1 MEIQAFAKLNLTLD
15 ILGKREDGYHDL
27 RMVMQSI
34 TLADT
39 LTLEENQGEGLR
51 VSANLR
57 FLPTGE
63 KNLAAAAA
71 LRFWEALGREPE
83 DLDIRIEKRIP
94 VCAGMAGGSSDAAAV
109 LRALNQRA
117 GDPFSPKEL
126 ARLGERVGS
135 DVPYCVLG
143 GTALAEGRGE
153 VLTPLAPLTALAEA
167 KVRNRITGIV
177 NDAVARTLEEQ
188 GISYAD
194 LVTVT
199 FELDGAESA
208 PAPTGQ
214 QLEITMSGSEGEH
227 TITTTLLDTPA
238 AAGFASHLPLS
249 FSMTDY
255 MGREKHAHMDFS
267 IGDSLLEN
275 ITVDYEIGDIIYYP
289 PGPTFA
295 MYYDHDGR
303 TIAAGMEVIARMDQD
318 GIGALG
324 SYAGNVDVTVSL
336 AE

>member
-153 VLTPLAPLTALAEA
+153 MLTPLAPLPRCWVVACKPDFPISTPELFAQADRVKLRRRPDTAGLVAALEA
-167 KVRNRITGIV
+167 G
-177 NDAVARTLEEQ
+177 DLGGVARRMYNVFEDVLPARLYTRVAE
-188 GISYAD
+188 IKND
-194 LVTVT
+194 LIQC
-199 FELDGAESA
+199 GALGA
-208 PAPTGQ
+208 N
-214 QLEITMSGSEGEH
+214 MSGS
-227 TITTTLLDTPA
+227 
-238 AAGFASHLPLS
+238 
-249 FSMTDY
+249 
-255 MGREKHAHMDFS
+255 
-267 IGDSLLEN
+267 
-275 ITVDYEIGDIIYYP
+275 
-289 PGPTFA
+289 GPTAFGLF
-295 MYYDHDGR
+295 DR
-303 TIAAGMEVIARMDQD
+303 LEAAQEARACLAQRYRDTF
-318 GIGALG
+318 LCE
-324 SYAGNVDVTVSL
+324 TV
-336 AE
+336 

>member
-83 DLDIRIEKRIP
+83 NLDIRIEKRIP

-109 LRALNQRA
+109 LRALNQRS

-153 VLTPLAPLTALAEA
+153 VLTPLAPLPRCWVVACKPDFPISTPELFAQADRVKLRRRPDTAGLVAALEA
-167 KVRNRITGIV
+167 G
-177 NDAVARTLEEQ
+177 DLGGVARRMYNVFEDVLPARLYTRVAE
-188 GISYAD
+188 IKND
-194 LVTVT
+194 LIQC
-199 FELDGAESA
+199 GALGA
-208 PAPTGQ
+208 N
-214 QLEITMSGSEGEH
+214 MSGS
-227 TITTTLLDTPA
+227 
-238 AAGFASHLPLS
+238 
-249 FSMTDY
+249 
-255 MGREKHAHMDFS
+255 
-267 IGDSLLEN
+267 
-275 ITVDYEIGDIIYYP
+275 
-289 PGPTFA
+289 GPTAFGLF
-295 MYYDHDGR
+295 DR
-303 TIAAGMEVIARMDQD
+303 LEAAQEARSCLTQRYRDTF
-318 GIGALG
+318 LCE
-324 SYAGNVDVTVSL
+324 TV
-336 AE
+336 

>member
-83 DLDIRIEKRIP
+83 NLDIRIEKRIP

-117 GDPFSPKEL
+117 GEPFSPKEL

-153 VLTPLAPLTALAEA
+153 VLTPLPPLPRCWVVACKPDFPISTPELFAQADRVKLRRRPDTAGLVAALEA
-167 KVRNRITGIV
+167 G
-177 NDAVARTLEEQ
+177 DLGGVARRM
-188 GISYAD
+188 YN
-194 LVTVT
+194 V
-199 FELDGAESA
+199 FEDVLPARLYTRVAEIKNILIQCGALGA
-208 PAPTGQ
+208 N
-214 QLEITMSGSEGEH
+214 MSGS
-227 TITTTLLDTPA
+227 
-238 AAGFASHLPLS
+238 
-249 FSMTDY
+249 
-255 MGREKHAHMDFS
+255 
-267 IGDSLLEN
+267 
-275 ITVDYEIGDIIYYP
+275 
-289 PGPTFA
+289 GPTAFGLF
-295 MYYDHDGR
+295 DR
-303 TIAAGMEVIARMDQD
+303 LEAAQEARACLAQRYRDTF
-318 GIGALG
+318 LCE
-324 SYAGNVDVTVSL
+324 TV
-336 AE
+336 

>member
-117 GDPFSPKEL
+117 GEPFSPTEL

-153 VLTPLAPLTALAEA
+153 VLTPLPPLPRCWVVACKPDFPISTPELFAQADRVKLRRRPDTAGLVAALEA
-167 KVRNRITGIV
+167 G
-177 NDAVARTLEEQ
+177 DLGGVARRMYNVFEDVLPARLYTRVAE
-188 GISYAD
+188 IKND
-194 LVTVT
+194 LIQC
-199 FELDGAESA
+199 GALGA
-208 PAPTGQ
+208 N
-214 QLEITMSGSEGEH
+214 MSGS
-227 TITTTLLDTPA
+227 
-238 AAGFASHLPLS
+238 
-249 FSMTDY
+249 
-255 MGREKHAHMDFS
+255 
-267 IGDSLLEN
+267 
-275 ITVDYEIGDIIYYP
+275 
-289 PGPTFA
+289 GPTAFGLF
-295 MYYDHDGR
+295 DR
-303 TIAAGMEVIARMDQD
+303 LEAAQEARACLAQRYRDTF
-318 GIGALG
+318 LCE
-324 SYAGNVDVTVSL
+324 TV
-336 AE
+336 

>member
-117 GDPFSPKEL
+117 GEPFAPKEL

-153 VLTPLAPLTALAEA
+153 VLTPLPPLPRCWVVACKPDFPISTPELFAQADRVKLRRRPDTAGLVAALEA
-167 KVRNRITGIV
+167 G
-177 NDAVARTLEEQ
+177 DLGGVARRM
-188 GISYAD
+188 YN
-194 LVTVT
+194 V
-199 FELDGAESA
+199 FEDVLPARLYTRVAEIKNVLIQCGALGA
-208 PAPTGQ
+208 N
-214 QLEITMSGSEGEH
+214 MSGS
-227 TITTTLLDTPA
+227 
-238 AAGFASHLPLS
+238 
-249 FSMTDY
+249 
-255 MGREKHAHMDFS
+255 
-267 IGDSLLEN
+267 
-275 ITVDYEIGDIIYYP
+275 
-289 PGPTFA
+289 GPTAFGLF
-295 MYYDHDGR
+295 DR
-303 TIAAGMEVIARMDQD
+303 LEAAQEARACLAQRYRDTF
-318 GIGALG
+318 LCE
-324 SYAGNVDVTVSL
+324 TV
-336 AE
+336 

>member
-83 DLDIRIEKRIP
+83 NLDIRIEKRIP

-117 GDPFSPKEL
+117 GEPFSPREL
-126 ARLGERVGS
+126 AKIGERVGS

-153 VLTPLAPLTALAEA
+153 MLTPLAPLPRCWVVACKPDFPISTPELFAQADRVKLRRRPDTAGLVAALEAEDL
-167 KVRNRITGIV
+167 GG
-177 NDAVARTLEEQ
+177 VARRM
-188 GISYAD
+188 YN
-194 LVTVT
+194 V
-199 FELDGAESA
+199 FEDVLPARLYTRVAEIKNILIQCGALGA
-208 PAPTGQ
+208 N
-214 QLEITMSGSEGEH
+214 MSGS
-227 TITTTLLDTPA
+227 
-238 AAGFASHLPLS
+238 
-249 FSMTDY
+249 
-255 MGREKHAHMDFS
+255 
-267 IGDSLLEN
+267 
-275 ITVDYEIGDIIYYP
+275 
-289 PGPTFA
+289 GPTAFGLF
-295 MYYDHDGR
+295 DR
-303 TIAAGMEVIARMDQD
+303 LEAAQEARACLAQRYRDTF
-318 GIGALG
+318 LCE
-324 SYAGNVDVTVSL
+324 TV
-336 AE
+336 

>member
-71 LRFWEALGREPE
+71 LRFWEALGRELE

-117 GDPFSPKEL
+117 GEPFSPKEL

-153 VLTPLAPLTALAEA
+153 VLTPLPPLPRCWVVACKPDFPISTPELFAQADRVKLRRRPDTAGLVAALEA
-167 KVRNRITGIV
+167 G
-177 NDAVARTLEEQ
+177 DLGGVARRM
-188 GISYAD
+188 YN
-194 LVTVT
+194 V
-199 FELDGAESA
+199 FEDVLPARLYTRVAEIKNILIQCGALGA
-208 PAPTGQ
+208 N
-214 QLEITMSGSEGEH
+214 MSGS
-227 TITTTLLDTPA
+227 
-238 AAGFASHLPLS
+238 
-249 FSMTDY
+249 
-255 MGREKHAHMDFS
+255 
-267 IGDSLLEN
+267 
-275 ITVDYEIGDIIYYP
+275 
-289 PGPTFA
+289 GPTAFGLF
-295 MYYDHDGR
+295 DR
-303 TIAAGMEVIARMDQD
+303 LEAAQEARACLAQRYRDTF
-318 GIGALG
+318 LCE
-324 SYAGNVDVTVSL
+324 TV
-336 AE
+336 

>member
-109 LRALNQRA
+109 LRALNQRS

-153 VLTPLAPLTALAEA
+153 VLTPLAPLPRCWVVACKPDFPISTPELFAQADRVKLRRRPDTAGLVAALEA
-167 KVRNRITGIV
+167 G
-177 NDAVARTLEEQ
+177 DLGGVARRM
-188 GISYAD
+188 YN
-194 LVTVT
+194 V
-199 FELDGAESA
+199 FEDVLPARLYTRVAEIKNVLIQCGALGA
-208 PAPTGQ
+208 N
-214 QLEITMSGSEGEH
+214 MSGS
-227 TITTTLLDTPA
+227 
-238 AAGFASHLPLS
+238 
-249 FSMTDY
+249 
-255 MGREKHAHMDFS
+255 
-267 IGDSLLEN
+267 
-275 ITVDYEIGDIIYYP
+275 
-289 PGPTFA
+289 GPTAFGLF
-295 MYYDHDGR
+295 DR
-303 TIAAGMEVIARMDQD
+303 LEAAQEARACLAQRYRDTF
-318 GIGALG
+318 LCE
-324 SYAGNVDVTVSL
+324 TV
-336 AE
+336 